1 MSLSSE
7 RVKDMIV
14 TAYEVELY
22 FFESHHLKD
31 KRRVLKSL
39 IQRGRQRFGLSISE
53 LDHLDHWQTGTI
65 GLAIVS
71 NSDRHNEQVID
82 CFLKAIE
89 EWYPVEITNLSRY

>member
-1 MSLSSE
+1 MSY
-7 RVKDMIV
+7 VIV

-53 LDHLDHWQTGTI
+53 VDHLDHWQTGTI

-71 NSDRHNEQVID
+71 NSDSHNERIID
-82 CFLKAIE
+82 RFLKAIE
-89 EWYPVEITNLSRY
+89 EWYPVEITKLSRY